1 MATAK
6 CSRHHMNK
14 KVNEMDVKIKPHT
27 LKWLMSAVIVSLMA
41 TVHAQPSHVTYP
53 EVEPA
58 VGPNSRAL
66 MMKPEDFPK
75 AQTNPPEVVQK
86 QKHIRSQVHRTQVPR
101 KTKHNA
107 QLSSLR
113 RAHHSGHTVST
124 TAVPC
129 APVKPVE
136 VDVCRMPK

>member
-1 MATAK
+1 
-6 CSRHHMNK
+6 
-14 KVNEMDVKIKPHT
+14 MDVKIKPHT

-86 QKHIRSQVHRTQVPR
+86 QTQIRSQIHRTQAPKR
-101 KTKHNA
+101 TTHRPH
-107 QLSSLR
+107 LSR
-113 RAHHSGHTVST
+113 HGRAHHSGHTVST

>member
-1 MATAK
+1 
-6 CSRHHMNK
+6 
-14 KVNEMDVKIKPHT
+14 MDVKIKPHT

-58 VGPNSRAL
+58 VDPNSRAL

-86 QKHIRSQVHRTQVPR
+86 QTQIRSQIHRTQAPKR
-101 KTKHNA
+101 TTHRPH
-107 QLSSLR
+107 LSR
-113 RAHHSGHTVST
+113 HGRAHHSGHTVST
-124 TAVPC
+124 TAVSC

>member
-1 MATAK
+1 
-6 CSRHHMNK
+6 
-14 KVNEMDVKIKPHT
+14 MDVKIKPHT

-86 QKHIRSQVHRTQVPR
+86 QTQIRSQIHRTQAPKR
-101 KTKHNA
+101 TTHRPH
-107 QLSSLR
+107 LSR
-113 RAHHSGHTVST
+113 HGRAHRSGHTIST